1 MSQELTKVV
10 TVRVKVDPRI
20 ADLVNFVKYVRE
32 EHAEKYLIMSDEDLI
47 TAAESFW
54 DTQHGE
60 D

>member
-1 MSQELTKVV
+1 MNELKKTV

-20 ADLVNFVKYVRE
+20 ADLVHFVKYVRE
-32 EHAEKYLIMSDEDLI
+32 VHGERYLILNDDDLVQ
-47 TAAESFW
+47 AAESFW

>member
-1 MSQELTKVV
+1 MELKKTV
-10 TVRVKVDPRI
+10 TVQVKVDPRI

-32 EHAEKYLIMSDEDLI
+32 EHAETYLIMSDQELI
-47 TAAESFW
+47 AAAESFW